1 MEMKVKTNVII
12 LNFDFGKC
20 NIKYWHLGVKIQRLK
35 KIQHRL
41 FSLQSSPGSYCSEG
55 FRQVGKLSVASTC
68 VLPLNT
74 NLLGIIQPVPGV
86 LLGKLSEIGN
96 GRIFRSDRAKTKE
109 VWV

>member
-1 MEMKVKTNVII
+1 MQRKILASRCKDSKV
-12 LNFDFGKC
+12 
-20 NIKYWHLGVKIQRLK
+20 K

-41 FSLQSSPGSYCSEG
+41 FSLQSSPGSYCSES

-74 NLLGIIQPVPGV
+74 NLLGVIQPVPGV

-109 VWV
+109 VWFRRITRPDPNLLTLRFAN

>member
-20 NIKYWHLGVKIQRLK
+20 NIKYWHLGVKIQRL
-35 KIQHRL
+35 IQHRL

-74 NLLGIIQPVPGV
+74 NLLGVIQPVPGV